1 MTLVLSR
8 PSSTGDE
15 DVVVQRSR
23 LQEHG
28 SPGYLIKQN
37 LRLYSPSADEP
48 CSSSSRAPRASQA
61 AKLGPLIHLQGTKLF
76 VSSSPRPKETM
87 PQLSSVVPAL
97 DGRKALSRCTL
108 CLSLRVGHVLPSADP
123 RIVLSSSS
131 SVSRMDDA
139 PETVMKG
146 AKDFRTAQAPSLA
159 TRRVRLSCDGAKDTP
174 RVTHRMCCAMKG
186 GRREGVKRG
195 ETTGRLVRDHG
206 LYSGVVIE
214 QPGHVD
220 ALPVTESLSCCRSTM
235 LC

>member
-159 TRRVRLSCDGAKDTP
+159 CVLLTPISANSIQQFLEKDSPRSLELRRCQGHASSHSPDVLRHEGRKTRRSQKGRDDGAPCSRP
-174 RVTHRMCCAMKG
+174 R
-186 GRREGVKRG
+186 
-195 ETTGRLVRDHG
+195 
-206 LYSGVVIE
+206 
-214 QPGHVD
+214 
-220 ALPVTESLSCCRSTM
+220 AL
-235 LC
+235 